1 MKNNE
6 FHISQAHERIGTHS
20 NLPFWIS
27 MIKAS
32 QMVMPL
38 ETAKVVLDFGCGDGK
53 FLPVFDLMDDL
64 KEGVGIEIDENILA
78 SIEEKEF
85 ISKINY
91 AHYTEL
97 SKYQDYFD
105 VAYSQEVLYT
115 LPDLRKHAQEMF
127 ACLKKGGYYF
137 ATMGSH
143 IQNPLWSHR
152 REIIRS
158 EETYPVFDYSIE
170 QMASIFF
177 DVGFEVGLKR
187 LPVEYFV
194 IYHPEITKSFSKS
207 YLDLVN
213 SIYENKMLFLFW
225 KDDK

>member
-6 FHISQAHERIGTHS
+6 FHISQAHDLIGAHS

-27 MIKAS
+27 MVKAS
-32 QMVMPL
+32 QMVISPNL
-38 ETAKVVLDFGCGDGK
+38 SKVVLDFGCGDGK

-64 KEGVGIEIDENILA
+64 KKGVGVEIDNSLLSTARESAFSNKV
-78 SIEEKEF
+78 SY
-85 ISKINY
+85 S
-91 AHYTEL
+91 HYDEL
-97 SKYQDYFD
+97 NKYQDYFD

-115 LPDLRKHAQEMF
+115 LPDLKKHAEEMF
-127 ACLKKGGYYF
+127 NCLKKGGYYF
-137 ATMGSH
+137 ATIGSH

-152 REIIRS
+152 RDIIRR
-158 EETYPVFDYSIE
+158 EETYPVHDYSLE
-170 QMASIFF
+170 QIANIFF
-177 DVGFEVGLKR
+177 DAGFEVGLKR
-187 LPVEYFV
+187 LPVEYFI

-225 KDDK
+225 KEE

>member
-1 MKNNE
+1 MKNND
-6 FHISQAHERIGTHS
+6 FHISQAHNLIGTHS

-32 QMVMPL
+32 QMVIPP
-38 ETAKVVLDFGCGDGK
+38 ESSKVVLDFGCGEGK

-64 KEGVGIEIDENILA
+64 KEGVGIEVD
-78 SIEEKEF
+78 KELLLF
-85 ISKINY
+85 NQTNVKNNKISY
-91 AHYTEL
+91 SHYDEL
-97 SKYQDYFD
+97 SKYKNYFD
-105 VAYSQEVLYT
+105 VAYSQEALYT
-115 LPDLRKHAQEMF
+115 IPVLKKHAEEMF
-127 ACLKKGGYYF
+127 LCLKKGGYYF

-152 REIIRS
+152 REIIKR
-158 EETYPVFDYSIE
+158 EETYPVFDYSLE
-170 QMASIFF
+170 EVANIFF
-177 DVGFEVGLKR
+177 EVGFEVGLKR
-187 LPVEYFV
+187 LPVEYFI

-225 KDDK
+225 KEE

>member
-6 FHISQAHERIGTHS
+6 FHISQAHDLIGTHS

-27 MIKAS
+27 MVKAS
-32 QMVMPL
+32 QMVIPPNL
-38 ETAKVVLDFGCGDGK
+38 SKVVLDFGCGDGK

-64 KEGVGIEIDENILA
+64 KKGVGVEIDNSLLSTARESAFSNKV
-78 SIEEKEF
+78 SY
-85 ISKINY
+85 S
-91 AHYTEL
+91 HYDEL
-97 SKYQDYFD
+97 NKYQDYFD

-115 LPDLRKHAQEMF
+115 LPDLKKHAEEMF
-127 ACLKKGGYYF
+127 NCLKKGGYYF
-137 ATMGSH
+137 ATIGSH

-152 REIIRS
+152 RDIIRR
-158 EETYPVFDYSIE
+158 EETYPVHDYSLE
-170 QMASIFF
+170 QIANIFF
-177 DVGFEVGLKR
+177 DTGFEVGLKR
-187 LPVEYFV
+187 LPVEYFI

-225 KDDK
+225 KEDV

>member
-6 FHISQAHERIGTHS
+6 FHISQAHDLIGTHS

-27 MIKAS
+27 MVKAS
-32 QMVMPL
+32 QMVIPPNL
-38 ETAKVVLDFGCGDGK
+38 SKVVLDFGCGDGK

-64 KEGVGIEIDENILA
+64 KKGVGVEIDNNLLSTARESAFSNKV
-78 SIEEKEF
+78 SY
-85 ISKINY
+85 S
-91 AHYTEL
+91 HYDEL
-97 SKYQDYFD
+97 NKYQDYFD

-115 LPDLRKHAQEMF
+115 LPDLKKHAEEMF
-127 ACLKKGGYYF
+127 NCLKKGGYYF
-137 ATMGSH
+137 ATIGSH

-152 REIIRS
+152 RDIIRR
-158 EETYPVFDYSIE
+158 EETYPVHDYSLE
-170 QMASIFF
+170 QIANIFF
-177 DVGFEVGLKR
+177 DAGFEVGLKR
-187 LPVEYFV
+187 LPVEYFI

-225 KDDK
+225 KED

>member
-6 FHISQAHERIGTHS
+6 FHISQAHNLIGTHS

-27 MIKAS
+27 MVKAS
-32 QMVMPL
+32 QMVIPPNL
-38 ETAKVVLDFGCGDGK
+38 SKVVLDFGCGDGR

-64 KEGVGIEIDENILA
+64 KEGVGVEIDNNLL
-78 SIEEKEF
+78 SIARESTFSNKV
-85 ISKINY
+85 NY
-91 AHYTEL
+91 SHYDEL
-97 SKYQDYFD
+97 NKYQDYFD

-115 LPDLRKHAQEMF
+115 LPDLKKHADEMF
-127 ACLKKGGYYF
+127 NCLKKGGYYF
-137 ATMGSH
+137 ATIGSH

-152 REIIRS
+152 RDIIRR
-158 EETYPVFDYSIE
+158 EETYPVHDYSLE
-170 QMASIFF
+170 QIANIFF
-177 DVGFEVGLKR
+177 DAGFEVGLKR
-187 LPVEYFV
+187 LPVEYFI

-225 KDDK
+225 KQE

>member
-6 FHISQAHERIGTHS
+6 FHISQAHNLIGTHS

-27 MIKAS
+27 MVKAS
-32 QMVMPL
+32 QIVIPPNL
-38 ETAKVVLDFGCGDGK
+38 SKVVLDFGCGGGK

-64 KEGVGIEIDENILA
+64 KEGVGVEIDNSLL
-78 SIEEKEF
+78 SIARESAFSNKV
-85 ISKINY
+85 SY
-91 AHYTEL
+91 SHYDEL
-97 SKYQDYFD
+97 NKYQDYFD

-115 LPDLRKHAQEMF
+115 LPDLKKHAEEMF
-127 ACLKKGGYYF
+127 NCLKKGGYYF
-137 ATMGSH
+137 ATIGSH

-152 REIIRS
+152 RDIIRR
-158 EETYPVFDYSIE
+158 EETYPVHDYSLE
-170 QMASIFF
+170 QIANIFF

-187 LPVEYFV
+187 LPVEYFI

-225 KDDK
+225 KEE

>member
-1 MKNNE
+1 MKKNNE
-6 FHISQAHERIGTHS
+6 FHISQAHNLIGTHS

-32 QMVMPL
+32 QMVMPP
-38 ETAKVVLDFGCGDGK
+38 ETSKVVLDFGCGEGK

-64 KEGVGIEIDENILA
+64 KAGVGFEVDEKLLSSA
-78 SIEEKEF
+78 KETA
-85 ISKINY
+85 INSKISY
-91 AHYTEL
+91 AHYDEL
-97 SKYQDYFD
+97 SKYENYFD
-105 VAYSQEVLYT
+105 VAYSQEALYT
-115 LPDLRKHAQEMF
+115 LPDLKKHAQEIF
-127 ACLKKGGYYF
+127 NCLKKGGYYF

-152 REIIRS
+152 RDIIRR
-158 EETYPVFDYSIE
+158 EETYPVCDYSLE
-170 QMASIFF
+170 EVANIFF

-187 LPVEYFV
+187 LPVEYFI

-213 SIYENKMLFLFW
+213 STYENKMLFLFW
-225 KDDK
+225 KEN

>member
-6 FHISQAHERIGTHS
+6 FHISQAHDLIGTHS

-27 MIKAS
+27 MVKAS
-32 QMVMPL
+32 QMVIPPNL
-38 ETAKVVLDFGCGDGK
+38 SKVVLDFGCGNGK

-64 KEGVGIEIDENILA
+64 KEGVGVEIDNDLL
-78 SIEEKEF
+78 SIARESAFSNK
-85 ISKINY
+85 ISY
-91 AHYTEL
+91 SHYDEL
-97 SKYQDYFD
+97 NKYQDYFD

-115 LPDLRKHAQEMF
+115 LPDLKKHAEEMF
-127 ACLKKGGYYF
+127 NCLKKGGYYF
-137 ATMGSH
+137 ATIGSH

-152 REIIRS
+152 RDIIRR
-158 EETYPVFDYSIE
+158 EETYPVHDYSLE
-170 QMASIFF
+170 QIANIFF
-177 DVGFEVGLKR
+177 DAGFEVGLKR
-187 LPVEYFV
+187 LPVEYFI

-225 KDDK
+225 KED